1 MAYAALSAL
10 DDAVDATRAFLLP
23 VDRGLWLRLA
33 VVVFFL
39 SGGSGVGSL
48 TNASSQTSV
57 TGTVELP
64 IDIAPMELLEE
75 FLPVVV
81 GVAILAATVALAF
94 ALVGAVMEFVLVD
107 TLSKEAVSVRAMF
120 RDHVRKGLSLFAVQL
135 FLVLGTASLIGLTAF
150 LTVWPAIDSGGVSLA
165 LSVLLT
171 AVVGFVV
178 GVVALLAYLLTVS
191 FVVPTMLAEERG
203 LRSAWTR
210 FWTVLRTNLGE
221 FLVYL
226 VVRVA
231 VLIGVG
237 VAAGAIT
244 GIAAA
249 VLLIPF
255 GILAGIVFLAS
266 GVALSVGAVG
276 SLPLGL
282 LLVLGSLAVLYALSL
297 LVVTALVQVPLKTF
311 TRYYE
316 LLVLGDINP
325 ELDLVSERR
334 EQLRADPF

>member
-10 DDAVDATRAFLLP
+10 DDAVDATRALLLP

-48 TNASSQTSV
+48 TNASSQIPV

-64 IDIAPMELLEE
+64 AGVAPMELLED
-75 FLPVVV
+75 FLPIVV
-81 GVAILAATVALAF
+81 GVAVLAATVGLAF

-107 TLSKEAVSVRAMF
+107 ALSTESVSVRAMF
-120 RDHVRKGLSLFAVQL
+120 REHVRKGLSLFVFQMLL
-135 FLVLGTASLIGLTAF
+135 FLGTAGIIGGVGF
-150 LTVWPAIDSGGVSLA
+150 LTVWPALDGGGAALA
-165 LSVLLT
+165 VGILLT
-171 AVVGFVV
+171 ALVGFVV
-178 GVVALLAYLLTVS
+178 GLVAVLTYVLTVS
-191 FVVPTMLAEERG
+191 FVVPTMLAEDRG
-203 LRSAWTR
+203 LRAAWGR
-210 FWTVLRTNLGE
+210 FWTVLRSNLAE

-226 VVRVA
+226 AVRIA
-231 VLIGVG
+231 VMVGVG
-237 VAAGAIT
+237 IAAGAIV

-255 GILAGIVFLAS
+255 GLLAGIVFLAS
-266 GVALSVGAVG
+266 GVALSVGAVP

-282 LLVLGSLAVLYALSL
+282 LLALGVLAVLYV
-297 LVVTALVQVPLKTF
+297 LVLVAVTAIVQVPLKTF

>member
-10 DDAVDATRAFLLP
+10 DDAVDATRALLLP

-48 TNASSQTSV
+48 TNASSQIPV

-64 IDIAPMELLEE
+64 AGVAPMELLED
-75 FLPVVV
+75 FLPIVV
-81 GVAILAATVALAF
+81 GVAVLAATVGLAF

-107 TLSKEAVSVRAMF
+107 ALSTESVSVRAMF
-120 RDHVRKGLSLFAVQL
+120 REHVRKGLSLFVFQMLL
-135 FLVLGTASLIGLTAF
+135 FLGTAGIIGGVGF
-150 LTVWPAIDSGGVSLA
+150 LTVWPALDGGGAALA
-165 LSVLLT
+165 VGILLT
-171 AVVGFVV
+171 ALVGFVV
-178 GVVALLAYLLTVS
+178 GLVAVLTYVLTVS
-191 FVVPTMLAEERG
+191 FVVPTMLAEDRG
-203 LRSAWTR
+203 LRAAWGR
-210 FWTVLRTNLGE
+210 FWTVLRSNLAE

-226 VVRVA
+226 AVRIA
-231 VLIGVG
+231 VMVGVG
-237 VAAGAIT
+237 IAAGAIV

-255 GILAGIVFLAS
+255 GLLAGIVFLAS

-282 LLVLGSLAVLYALSL
+282 LLVFGVLAALYVLV
-297 LVVTALVQVPLKTF
+297 LVAVTAIVQVPLKTF

-316 LLVLGDINP
+316 LLVLGDIEP
-325 ELDLVSERR
+325 DLDLVSERR
-334 EQLRADPF
+334 KQLRADPF